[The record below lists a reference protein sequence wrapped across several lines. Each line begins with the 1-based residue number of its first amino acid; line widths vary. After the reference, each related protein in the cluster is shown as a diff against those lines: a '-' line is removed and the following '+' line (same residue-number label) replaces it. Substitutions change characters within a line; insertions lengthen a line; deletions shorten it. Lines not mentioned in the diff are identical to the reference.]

1 MRQRSILFIV
11 SFCFLISL
19 ANFTSG
25 QIPSNGL
32 VAYYPFNGNAFDES
46 GNSHDGRAVGVTLTT
61 DRFGENESAYY
72 FSGSYDS
79 YIMIPHS
86 VDLSLTNELTLSV
99 WVNLTNSYNDQKILG
114 KATYGPSWG
123 YVLGVQYSQLY
134 PEMFLSDG
142 SRYTTNAGSI
152 SDNLWTHLCVT
163 WKTGGQYIG
172 YINGTEVFN
181 ISASNMDISTTE
193 TELIFGTVPW
203 GPGSGV
209 QSVEGAIDD
218 IRIYNRAISEQEI
231 SDLYYEN
238 GWTLNQGLVAHYPFD
253 GDANDISG
261 NANNGIPSEITFT
274 EEGTRKVAQ
283 FFTASYVEVPDNS
296 SLDFSSV
303 DGVTFA
309 VWTKQEQST
318 TGDIFRKMGLGVSTD
333 DEYGLSINSNGQL
346 SGAFNGP
353 AQQKTVQSKSSLTL
367 NTWNHVVFLWN
378 KADSKISF
386 YINGVLDTSTISPI
400 TSIQNTSVKFRIGHA
415 LQDYL
420 SSFIGSLD
428 DLRIYNRAL
437 SEQEILNLYQEG
449 GWTGNRELNT
459 IIITHG
465 FTGEGPII
473 PINPIQSTKWNN
485 LRWQFAMADAVS
497 DNRDIYLIR
506 KGEVYAM
513 DADSL
518 QYADIDA
525 DSSIEYVINKY
536 AKSRIISQTKDN
548 IFIFDWTL
556 ESAINALGFAEAAA
570 DVLASTLVSLGQK
583 YDFLLRHLHFIGHSR
598 GCVVNS
604 EAIERLV
611 YWASQKMLPGGL
623 DLDPEI
629 HMTTL
634 DPHPAGHWTG
644 SLFVPMNDDK
654 VNSDNIGIGVTGW
667 IGDSSKV
674 GYIDNYFQIHFLGN
688 LWFVGLEYYPGLSIY
703 NPNAN
708 HNLTDFT
715 DANLDAHGLMH
726 TFYYGTVDTTGEKDE
741 FDEGAVVDRNRWYDQ
756 GEMGTNQ
763 GFYYSRNRKGN
774 QNLSEIYSVDSGLN
788 SVKEDTK
795 YGEDYLIFNGNFSK
809 TSYANLI
816 PGWTYQGGSTSNLQA
831 PFFNFCG
838 EVSDTNTLIHN
849 FSFIPLDVDY
859 IYFKMR
865 VDNSSDLDKLQIYF
879 DDVLCDEISITKF
892 MWLFKWQQIKI
903 PDICKGK
910 TSRLSF
916 LITTKDQKYSDVLI
930 DDVGFYKG
938 QKIRGTAACPVN
950 FHIYDNLGNHTGPVN
965 DSTIVEEIPGSE
977 YFTQQIDSG
986 DKIKTVYL
994 EPLEQG
1000 NFYTFKIESQDTT
1013 ASFNFVIEDY
1023 SDTTKETLL
1032 YEYDN
1037 IPIEPYT
1044 IAKCTV
1050 QTSSQIPNL
1059 EVDKDG
1065 DGNIDTIYSPVIVT
1079 TVEDQGTKGPL
1090 IITEYNLS
1098 QNYPNPFNPTTK
1110 ISYSLPKSSL
1120 VQLKI
1125 FNLLGQEIATLVNE
1139 EKPAGNYNVEFTI
1152 NNLQLSSGI
1161 YLYRLRAGEYV
1172 VTKKMILLK

>member
-1 MRQRSILFIV
+1 MVKRFILYI
-11 SFCFLISL
+11 CTILTLNFLISSSTKL
-19 ANFTSG
+19 FG
-25 QIPSNGL
+25 QIPTDGL
-32 VAYYPFNGNAFDES
+32 VAYYPFDGNYEDYSGNGNN
-46 GNSHDGRAVGVTLTT
+46 GTGINTT
-61 DRFGENESAYY
+61 FVPDRFNNESKAA
-72 FSGSYDS
+72 FFNG
-79 YIMIPHS
+79 
-86 VDLSLTNELTLSV
+86 
-99 WVNLTNSYNDQKILG
+99 TNSYIEIPNSASIQINTNNLTFALWFYCTGTPQGPAAFFSKTDDPYIPQYTFHLNPLSIIRFGITDTSNVLRYISQSYPFLYNQWYFLAATWDGTTVKIFVNDSLVTTQPFIYIMK
-114 KATYGPSWG
+114 
-123 YVLGVQYSQLY
+123 
-134 PEMFLSDG
+134 SD
-142 SRYTTNAGSI
+142 TNPLEIGM
-152 SDNLWTHLCVT
+152 D
-163 WKTGGQYIG
+163 TGGLTDWYQG
-172 YINGTEVFN
+172 KLD
-181 ISASNMDISTTE
+181 A
-193 TELIFGTVPW
+193 
-203 GPGSGV
+203 
-209 QSVEGAIDD
+209 
-218 IRIYNRAISEQEI
+218 IRIYNRALTEDKI
-231 SDLYYEN
+231 SDLYHEN
-238 GWTLNQGLVAHYPFD
+238 GWT
-253 GDANDISG
+253 
-261 NANNGIPSEITFT
+261 
-274 EEGTRKVAQ
+274 
-283 FFTASYVEVPDNS
+283 
-296 SLDFSSV
+296 
-303 DGVTFA
+303 
-309 VWTKQEQST
+309 
-318 TGDIFRKMGLGVSTD
+318 
-333 DEYGLSINSNGQL
+333 
-346 SGAFNGP
+346 
-353 AQQKTVQSKSSLTL
+353 
-367 NTWNHVVFLWN
+367 
-378 KADSKISF
+378 
-386 YINGVLDTSTISPI
+386 
-400 TSIQNTSVKFRIGHA
+400 
-415 LQDYL
+415 
-420 SSFIGSLD
+420 
-428 DLRIYNRAL
+428 
-437 SEQEILNLYQEG
+437 G
-449 GWTGNRELNT
+449 GELNT

-473 PINPIQSTKWNN
+473 PIKPIQSTKWNN

-556 ESAINALGFAEAAA
+556 ESAINAHGFAEAAA
-570 DVLASTLVSLGQK
+570 DALASTLVSLGQK

-634 DPHPAGHWTG
+634 DPHPAGHWAG

-674 GYIDNYFQIHFLGN
+674 GYIDNYFQTHSLG
-688 LWFVGLEYYPGLSIY
+688 FVGLEYYPGLSIY

-726 TFYYGTVDTTGEKDE
+726 TFYYGTVDTTGGKDE

-788 SVKEDTK
+788 NVKEDTK

-865 VDNSSDLDKLQIYF
+865 VDNSSDLDKLQIYL

>member
-1 MRQRSILFIV
+1 MFKRIIIYICTILTLN
-11 SFCFLISL
+11 FLISSSTKL
-19 ANFTSG
+19 CG
-25 QIPSNGL
+25 QIPTDGL
-32 VAYYPFNGNAFDES
+32 VAYYTFEEMSGETLIDHS
-46 GNSHDGRAVGVTLTT
+46 GNSNNGQIYGATWQQVNGVNSLLFDGMNDYVAVPHNSLFNFGTGDFTVEVKYKTSVVPTSSWSQLFSKHNTATWHDKDIEMYVEGGTGLPVFRLSDGTGYFETVTGTTVVTDGIFHTIRGVRQNNKLKIYVDGNLESTVSASINPDNTNPINIGRSSYNNGSGYFDGNISSLAVWNYANSNDGLIAYFPFDGNANNSVSTELNGQIYGATST
-61 DRFGENESAYY
+61 DDRFGNSQSSFSFNGTSDYIEIDDPNGQLNFDARNDNYTINVWVKLIWLDAIRDQTIIIDRDLTSNAACSYNINFRGTNGKFMFDMWDQNVSGTMVELFSQTSPKINEWY
-72 FSGSYDS
+72 F
-79 YIMIPHS
+79 
-86 VDLSLTNELTLSV
+86 LTL
-99 WVNLTNSYNDQKILG
+99 KIEN
-114 KATYGPSWG
+114 KVVRG
-123 YVLGVQYSQLY
+123 YVNGVKEAEKTLATNY
-134 PEMFLSDG
+134 G
-142 SRYTTNAGSI
+142 STINNHLHRSIARNSPYYT
-152 SDNLWTHLCVT
+152 
-163 WKTGGQYIG
+163 
-172 YINGTEVFN
+172 NGFFHG
-181 ISASNMDISTTE
+181 D
-193 TELIFGTVPW
+193 L
-203 GPGSGV
+203 
-209 QSVEGAIDD
+209 DD
-218 IRIYNRAISEQEI
+218 IRIYNRALSETEISE
-231 SDLYYEN
+231 
-238 GWTLNQGLVAHYPFD
+238 
-253 GDANDISG
+253 
-261 NANNGIPSEITFT
+261 
-274 EEGTRKVAQ
+274 
-283 FFTASYVEVPDNS
+283 
-296 SLDFSSV
+296 
-303 DGVTFA
+303 
-309 VWTKQEQST
+309 
-318 TGDIFRKMGLGVSTD
+318 
-333 DEYGLSINSNGQL
+333 
-346 SGAFNGP
+346 
-353 AQQKTVQSKSSLTL
+353 
-367 NTWNHVVFLWN
+367 
-378 KADSKISF
+378 
-386 YINGVLDTSTISPI
+386 
-400 TSIQNTSVKFRIGHA
+400 
-415 LQDYL
+415 
-420 SSFIGSLD
+420 
-428 DLRIYNRAL
+428 
-437 SEQEILNLYQEG
+437 LYQEG

-473 PINPIQSTKWNN
+473 PINPIQSTKWEN

-497 DNRDIYLIR
+497 DNKDIYLIR

-536 AKSRIISQTKDN
+536 AKPRIISQTKDN

-556 ESAINALGFAEAAA
+556 ESAINAHGFAEAAA

-611 YWASQKMLPGGL
+611 YWASNKILPGGL

-634 DPHPAGHWTG
+634 DPHPAGHWAG

-667 IGDSSKV
+667 ISDSSKV
-674 GYIDNYFQIHFLGN
+674 GYIDNYFQTHSLG
-688 LWFVGLEYYPGLSIY
+688 FIGLEYYPGLSIY
-703 NPNAN
+703 NPIAN

-726 TFYYGTVDTTGEKDE
+726 TYYYGTVDTTGEKDE

-774 QNLSEIYSVDSGLN
+774 QNLSEIYSVESGLN

-816 PGWTYQGGSTSNLQA
+816 PGWTYQGGSTSNLVS

-838 EVSDTNTLIHN
+838 EVSDTNTLTHN

-865 VDNSSDLDKLQIYF
+865 VGNSSDFDKLQIYL

-892 MWLFKWQQIKI
+892 MWLFEWQQIKI

-950 FHIYDNLGNHTGPVN
+950 FHIYDNLGNHTGPIN
-965 DSTIVEEIPGSE
+965 DSTIVEEIPGSQ
-977 YFTQQIDSG
+977 YFIQQIDSG

-1050 QTSSQIPNL
+1050 QTSNQIPNL

-1065 DGNIDTIYSPVIVT
+1065 DGNIDTIYTPVIVT
-1079 TVEDQGTKGPL
+1079 TVEEQETRAPL
-1090 IITEYNLS
+1090 IIMEYNLS

-1139 EKPAGNYNVEFTI
+1139 EKPAGNYEVNF
-1152 NNLQLSSGI
+1152 NASDLSSGV
-1161 YLYRLRAGEYV
+1161 YLYKLQAGDYLEIR
-1172 VTKKMILLK
+1172 KMILLK